1 MLFGNSTEPSYAGI
15 RVPRLYSGD
24 DAVLTRQVSPQE
36 RYRQY
41 NGASRT
47 EAEQRRL
54 DQVLEDKE
62 KEAPRNGKLQG
73 AIQGLG
79 GSLAEIFAQ
88 NDQRQPLS
96 LPPVNMGEQ
105 IPIIDPRWLPRRE
118 NGGPVKKNRPYL
130 VGEDGPEV
138 IVPEDDGTVIP
149 NGRRSVDWD
158 LKEILTPQEETVTET
173 VTETPEPSTADM
185 LRGQV
190 NDIQRRLA
198 KGATKNPD
206 GTTTYGDKQYRKRN
220 ALDVLKSAGL
230 GVLQSLAS
238 APPTNDLGA
247 LLGRAIGGGA
257 AGGVMGATMNN
268 ADEKMADRM
277 KLAQILPQYQQ
288 AYGIERQEKADKAAL
303 LNAASLRNQRE
314 QKTLAQERADVLK
327 IVNASPDFDPTDP
340 ENAELVVAMQKVGL
354 PIAPRNAKSKVKY
367 ITDAKTGQ
375 VYADIF
381 DEAGGRKLVRLM
393 NDDDTPFTAT
403 TPQMMTAADRAEQ
416 RKLQKEIAENRN
428 LTSIKV
434 AQIGADSRANVA
446 NINQGGATARTEL
459 KTIYEAKM
467 ALVAI
472 DAAVKPAELT
482 DAQWDERKKAAKA
495 GLLAQ
500 FPQLK

>member
-1 MLFGNSTEPSYAGI
+1 MASNSFLRMLFGNSTEPSYAGI

-54 DQVLEDKE
+54 DQVLEEKE
-62 KEAPRNGKLQG
+62 AEAPRNGKLQG

-96 LPPVNMGEQ
+96 LPPVMMGEQ

-158 LKEILTPQEETVTET
+158 LKEILAPQEETVTET

-288 AYGIERQEKADKAAL
+288 AYGIERQKKADDDLERLRATQIRNYNEDNE
-303 LNAASLRNQRE
+303 NARWGRNI
-314 QKTLAQERADVLK
+314 QERALAQQEKNRVSREETSRMTAIAGILK
-327 IVNASPDFDPTDP
+327 NALSLFR
-340 ENAELVVAMQKVGL
+340 AMQ
-354 PIAPRNAKSKVKY
+354 N
-367 ITDAKTGQ
+367 
-375 VYADIF
+375 
-381 DEAGGRKLVRLM
+381 
-393 NDDDTPFTAT
+393 
-403 TPQMMTAADRAEQ
+403 
-416 RKLQKEIAENRN
+416 
-428 LTSIKV
+428 IK
-434 AQIGADSRANVA
+434 NF
-446 NINQGGATARTEL
+446 
-459 KTIYEAKM
+459 
-467 ALVAI
+467 
-472 DAAVKPAELT
+472 
-482 DAQWDERKKAAKA
+482 KKHWVM
-495 GLLAQ
+495 
-500 FPQLK
+500 